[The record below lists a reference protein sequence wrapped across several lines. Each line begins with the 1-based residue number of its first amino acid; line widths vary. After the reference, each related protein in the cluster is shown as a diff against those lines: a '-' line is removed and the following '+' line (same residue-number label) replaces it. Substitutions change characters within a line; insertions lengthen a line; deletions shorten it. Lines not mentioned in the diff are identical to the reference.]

1 MPSDVVI
8 YLDIWISGSE
18 NVFFFHIYV
27 TSSKA
32 EDNAPKII
40 FGVPQI
46 S

>member
-8 YLDIWISGSE
+8 YLDIGISGSE
-18 NVFFFHIYV
+18 NVSFFHISV

-32 EDNAPKII
+32 DNNDPKIL